1 MSTVTVHRE
10 DDWTLVR
17 LSGDLDFESA
27 PRLAEMLALIDG
39 PLVVDCTGLIFVD
52 TAGLRVLVRAVDW
65 HDTVTLRNPS
75 PLMSPRTKSTAGS
88 GVLEAMST
96 AHAIQAIAKERP

>member
-39 PLVVDCTGLIFVD
+39 PLVVDCTDLNFSD
-52 TAGLRVLVRAVDW
+52 TAGLRVLARAVDW
-65 HDTVTLRNPS
+65 HGSVTLRNPA
-75 PLMSPRTKSTAGS
+75 PFIVRT
-88 GVLEAMST
+88 LELLGWDKALRVEVD
-96 AHAIQAIAKERP
+96 ARNEVQPI